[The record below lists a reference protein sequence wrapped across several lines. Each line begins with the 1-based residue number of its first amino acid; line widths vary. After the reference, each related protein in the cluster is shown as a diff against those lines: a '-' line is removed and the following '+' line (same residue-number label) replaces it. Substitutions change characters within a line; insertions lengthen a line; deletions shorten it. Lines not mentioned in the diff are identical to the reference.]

1 MAEMSEI
8 REQLERSL
16 AEARRRHREA
26 GDKIVFWSEVRQSEQ
41 ELILKVQGGL
51 TTLAEQERAADPRAV
66 AFEARVA
73 RVRALTGMPALA
85 ARTVALEE
93 AQGEAMAYADARGLL
108 SPVTYFLAGAEL
120 SKPGPF

>member
-41 ELILKVQGGL
+41 ELILRVQREL
-51 TTLAEQERAADPRAV
+51 TTLAEQERAADLRAV
-66 AFEARVA
+66 AFEERVA